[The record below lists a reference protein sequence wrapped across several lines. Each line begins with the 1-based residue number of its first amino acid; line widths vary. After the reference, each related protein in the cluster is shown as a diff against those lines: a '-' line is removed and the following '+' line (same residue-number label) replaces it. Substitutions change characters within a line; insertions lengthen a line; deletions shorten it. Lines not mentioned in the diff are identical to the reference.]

1 MEFESELVSKRDDLY
16 SLCNKGHALKKK
28 LTAINALAIGT
39 TKILNT
45 FTNTFNSLRPK
56 GASIIV
62 F

>member
-1 MEFESELVSKRDDLY
+1 MSDRSLLSKRDDLY
-16 SLCNKGHALKKK
+16 SLRNKGHELKQK

-45 FTNTFNSLRPK
+45 FTNTFKSLRK